1 MRLDELQGVRS
12 HVAATFKR
20 VQDVVDY
27 LEERGFDYLG
37 SGSYG
42 AVFDHPSFDSRYV
55 LKVFKDPFYEQFL
68 NYAIKNRQDPHMP
81 RIVGK
86 VMRLSGYGAMVRIE
100 VLREMSDQQYRYL
113 RLHDQVDYVQC
124 RVYGTHLDEAE
135 TAVFNKI
142 NAQHD
147 LGTLM
152 ESIDNLIRAKPAGA
166 HLDLHEGNFM
176 YRGSTIV
183 ISDPYSGSNEPFDNK

>member
-12 HVAATFKR
+12 HVAATFKK

-27 LEERGFDYLG
+27 LEDRGFDYLG

-81 RIVGK
+81 KIIGK
-86 VMRLSGYGAMVRIE
+86 VIRLPGYGAMVRIE
-100 VLREMSDQQYRYL
+100 VLREMSDQQYRYM
-113 RLHDQVDYVQC
+113 RLHDQVDHIQRRFYGVPMVQAEIDIFNSNNAKF
-124 RVYGTHLDEAE
+124 HLES
-135 TAVFNKI
+135 
-142 NAQHD
+142 
-147 LGTLM
+147 LM
-152 ESIDNLIRAKPAGA
+152 ESIENLLRAKPAGS

-176 YRGSTIV
+176 YRDTTIV
-183 ISDPYSGSNEPFDNK
+183 ISDPYSGSDIPFSDK